1 MLLVVCRF
9 LPLSVIFF
17 YLLYVTLV
25 TVRFAEQGEFRFNR
39 LVDSLSAVVVLL
51 K

>member
-9 LPLSVIFF
+9 LALSVIFF

-25 TVRFAEQGEFRFNR
+25 TMRFAEQGEFC